1 MTKTEK
7 LIEKGIIVIES
18 CKTEDQLNTAKNY
31 IKLVNRELWKY
42 RGTGIYSLIVN
53 LQIELYIKAM
63 QIINEKYIILN
74 SN

>member
-1 MTKTEK
+1 MTKTER
-7 LIEKGIIVIES
+7 LLEKGIIVIES

-31 IKLVNRELWKY
+31 IKLINRELWKY